1 MSAASERGERALVVR
16 EGAIAVVSVNR
27 PEARNALDGET
38 LDALAVA
45 FAALEDDT
53 NIRCAILTGAGDKA
67 FAAGADIKAM
77 ADADPAGADALVAHA
92 HRVAD
97 LLEASRLPVI
107 AAVNGF
113 ALGGGFELALACDF
127 ILAARG
133 AKVGMPEV
141 SLGVIPGMGGTQR
154 LVQRIGVARARQLIY
169 TGGLIDADAAAR
181 MGLVNEVLEPAELLP
196 RARDVA
202 AEITTRAPLAVA
214 AAKRALR
221 QGPDLPLEAGI
232 ALERQLFCGLFATHD
247 QKEGMRAFLD
257 KRVPHWTGR

>member
-1 MSAASERGERALVVR
+1 LSAASERALVTR
-16 EGAIAVVSVNR
+16 EGALAIVSVNR

-38 LDALAVA
+38 LDALAEA
-45 FAALEDDT
+45 FIALEGDT
-53 NIRCAILTGAGDKA
+53 SIRCAILTGAGDKA

-77 ADADPAGADALVAHA
+77 SDADPAGADRLVAQA
-92 HRVAD
+92 HRVGD
-97 LLEASRLPVI
+97 LLEASRMPVI

-141 SLGVIPGMGGTQR
+141 GLGVIPGMGGTQR
-154 LVQRIGVARARQLIY
+154 LVRRIGVARARQLIY
-169 TGGLIDADAAAR
+169 TGGLVDADAAGR
-181 MGLVNEVLEPAELLP
+181 MGLVNEVLEAADLLP
-196 RARDVA
+196 RARAVA
-202 AEITTRAPLAVA
+202 AEIAARAPLAIA

-221 QGPDLPLEAGI
+221 RGPDLPLDAGI
-232 ALERQLFCGLFATHD
+232 ALERELFCGLFTTHD

-257 KRVPHWTGR
+257 KRAPVWTGQ